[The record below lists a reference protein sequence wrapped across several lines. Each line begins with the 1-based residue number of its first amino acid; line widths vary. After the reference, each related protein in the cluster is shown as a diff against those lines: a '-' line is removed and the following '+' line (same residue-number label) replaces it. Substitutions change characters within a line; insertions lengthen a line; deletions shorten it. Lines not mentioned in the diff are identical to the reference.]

1 MIPVAGI
8 YSPAIA
14 NLVGVLLQTD
24 KIQAMRVCYYAL
36 QGSSNAKQARIQ
48 ELEATVSQ
56 HEFVNQWQQVRAPV

>member
-1 MIPVAGI
+1 MIPVAGRC
-8 YSPAIA
+8 SPAIA

-24 KIQAMRVCYYAL
+24 KIQAMRVCYDAL

-56 HEFVNQWQQVRAPV
+56 REFVNRWQQVRAPV